1 MHRVMEGGNTY
12 TVIVTEETDFF
23 EGWVDSR
30 VPHMVFMYHQES
42 LEECEEVDGAYY
54 ATYDSWVV
62 DAERN
67 VTYIKSDG
75 TKVSLTIPVGEYG
88 VKP

>member
-1 MHRVMEGGNTY
+1 MEWESKYIHSNRYGRNRLLRGLGRQPCT
-12 TVIVTEETDFF
+12 
-23 EGWVDSR
+23 
-30 VPHMVFMYHQES
+30 HMVFMYHQES
-42 LEECEEVDGAYY
+42 LEECEEVDGVYY

-67 VTYIKSDG
+67 VTYIESDG

>member
-1 MHRVMEGGNTY
+1 MKNTY
-12 TVIVTEETDFF
+12 TIAVSEDTDFF

-42 LEECEEVDGAYY
+42 LEECEEVDGVYY

-62 DAERN
+62 ESERQA
-67 VTYIKSDG
+67 TYMKGDG
-75 TKVSLTIPVGEYG
+75 TKVSLTIPAGEYG
-88 VKP
+88 VKA